1 MLCLNPLGSRANI
14 VFLAQRTC
22 YVRCETLEKLVL
34 IKVEVRHSRQA
45 TVLQLQLQ
53 VPVAT

>member
-1 MLCLNPLGSRANI
+1 MLCLNPLGSRANT